1 MLFYKYC
8 YKLQKTIKLEANFGN
23 VSLCTEDEKL
33 QIYID
38 GQYQGNGK
46 WNGQLPIGHHC
57 VVCKKESHFS
67 KSIDIYNNVLRYLN
81 MNYVDEIN
89 PAELNETAINAMLKE
104 LDPYTV
110 FIPESEIEDVRLL
123 TMGEYGGIGAIIQY
137 YDDNVHISE
146 PYENFPAHKAGLLP
160 GDAILEINGVNT
172 EKKTVSEVSELLKGQ
187 PGSQLT
193 LKIRREGEKNI
204 ITKTLTR
211 EKIKIDNIPYYT
223 VLDGGIAYIILN
235 QFTKDAAKELK
246 EAFLKMKSENEL
258 KGVVIDLRGNGGGLL
273 NEAIDIVN
281 IFVPKN
287 KLVVY
292 TQGKTPDQNR
302 NYYTKYEAED
312 TEIPLA
318 ILVNESSASASEIV
332 SGSIQDFDRGVIVG
346 QRTFGKGLVQNIL
359 PMTYNTQMKVTV
371 SKYYI
376 PSKRCIQEIDYSK
389 KTKNDTLAK
398 NDTLGPEFK
407 TANGRIVY
415 EGHGIQPDVKI
426 EPEILSTITVHLYA
440 QNMIFKY
447 ANKFYREHK
456 TIAPPE
462 EFEITDEIYND
473 FVNFVEEQ
481 DFSYTSESEKDFEE
495 LIKTAKLEGYY
506 DNIKEQLDVLEKE
519 LRSHKDNDL
528 INNKE
533 EISEILKMEIVGRYY
548 FQKGKI
554 ISSLKDDP
562 ELNRAVE
569 ILLDSN
575 GENEYENILKGVN

>member
-1 MLFYKYC
+1 MKKFNIFLFALLVFPLALCAQEK
-8 YKLQKTIKLEANFGN
+8 QNNF
-23 VSLCTEDEKL
+23 E
-33 QIYID
+33 I
-38 GQYQGNGK
+38 
-46 WNGQLPIGHHC
+46 
-57 VVCKKESHFS
+57 S

-81 MNYVDEIN
+81 QNYVDEIN
-89 PAELNETAINAMLKE
+89 PAELNETAIHAMLKE

-123 TMGEYGGIGAIIQY
+123 TMGEYGGIGSIITY
-137 YDDNVHISE
+137 YDNNVHISE
-146 PYENFPAHKAGLLP
+146 PYENFPAHKAGLIP

-172 EKKTVSEVSELLKGQ
+172 ETKTVAEVSELLKGQ

-193 LKIRREGEKNI
+193 LKIKRDGEKDI

-223 VLDGGIAYIILN
+223 VLEGGVAYIILN

-246 EAFLKMKSENEL
+246 EAFLEMKSQNEL
-258 KGVVIDLRGNGGGLL
+258 KGLVIDLRGNGGGLL
-273 NEAIDIVN
+273 NEAVDIVN
-281 IFVPKN
+281 LFVPKN

-292 TQGKTPDQNR
+292 TQGKTPEQNR
-302 NYYTKYEAED
+302 NYYTKFEPED

-318 ILVNESSASASEIV
+318 ILVNQSSASASEIV

-359 PMTYNTQMKVTV
+359 PMNYNTQMKVTV

-389 KTKNDTLAK
+389 KSKNDTLAK
-398 NDTLGPEFK
+398 NDTLGPQFK

-426 EPEILSTITVHLYA
+426 EPETVSTITVHLYA

-456 TIAPPE
+456 SIPSPE
-462 EFEITDEIYND
+462 EFEITDEIYDD
-473 FVNFVEEQ
+473 FVKYVESQE
-481 DFSYTSESEKDFEE
+481 FEYTSESEKDFEE
-495 LIKTAKLEGYY
+495 LVKTAKFEGYY
-506 DNIKEQLDVLEKE
+506 DNIKTQLDMLENE
-519 LRSHKDNDL
+519 LKSHKDNDL
-528 INNKE
+528 INNRKE
-533 EISEILKMEIVGRYY
+533 IAEILKLEIVGRYY

-554 ISSLKDDP
+554 VSTLKDDI

-569 ILLDSN
+569 ILLNTN
-575 GENEYENILKGVN
+575 GENEYESLLKSL

>member
-1 MLFYKYC
+1 MNKLRSFLLVLLFFPILSYAQEK
-8 YKLQKTIKLEANFGN
+8 QNNF
-23 VSLCTEDEKL
+23 E
-33 QIYID
+33 I
-38 GQYQGNGK
+38 
-46 WNGQLPIGHHC
+46 
-57 VVCKKESHFS
+57 S

-204 ITKTLTR
+204 LTKTLTR

-575 GENEYENILKGVN
+575 GDNEYENILKGVN

>member
-1 MLFYKYC
+1 MNKLRSFLLVLLFFPILSYAQEK
-8 YKLQKTIKLEANFGN
+8 QNNF
-23 VSLCTEDEKL
+23 E
-33 QIYID
+33 I
-38 GQYQGNGK
+38 
-46 WNGQLPIGHHC
+46 
-57 VVCKKESHFS
+57 S

-193 LKIRREGEKNI
+193 LKIRRDGEKNI

-281 IFVPKN
+281 IFMPKN

-575 GENEYENILKGVN
+575 GDNEYENILKGVN

>member
-1 MLFYKYC
+1 MNNRLRVFFFALLFFPIISFAQEK
-8 YKLQKTIKLEANFGN
+8 QNNF
-23 VSLCTEDEKL
+23 E
-33 QIYID
+33 I
-38 GQYQGNGK
+38 
-46 WNGQLPIGHHC
+46 
-57 VVCKKESHFS
+57 S
-67 KSIDIYNNVLRYLN
+67 KSIDIYNNVLKYLN

-89 PAELNETAINAMLKE
+89 PAELNETAINAMLRE

-123 TMGEYGGIGAIIQY
+123 TMGEYGGIGSIINY
-137 YDDNVHISE
+137 YDGNVHISE

-160 GDAILEINGVNT
+160 GDAIVEINGVNT
-172 EKKTVSEVSELLKGQ
+172 ENKSVSEVSELLKGQ
-187 PGSQLT
+187 PGSKLT
-193 LKIRREGEKNI
+193 LKLRREGEKDV

-246 EAFLKMKSENEL
+246 DAFLEMKSQNEL
-258 KGVVIDLRGNGGGLL
+258 KGLIIDLRGNGGGLL
-273 NEAIDIVN
+273 NEAVDIVN

-292 TQGKTPDQNR
+292 TKGKTPEQNR
-302 NYYTKYEAED
+302 NYYTKQEAED

-359 PMTYNTQMKVTV
+359 PMSYNTQMKVTV

-389 KTKNDTLAK
+389 KAKSDTLSK
-398 NDTLGPEFK
+398 NDTLGPQFK

-426 EPEILSTITVHLYA
+426 EPEMLSTITAHLYA

-456 TIAPPE
+456 SIDAPE
-462 EFEITDEIYND
+462 TFIITDEIYND
-473 FVNFVEEQ
+473 FVKFVEGQ
-481 DFSYTSESEKDFEE
+481 DFKYTSESEKDFDE
-495 LIKTAKLEGYY
+495 LVKTAKLEGYY
-506 DNIKEQLDVLEKE
+506 DNIKEQLDVLENE
-519 LRSHKDNDL
+519 LKSHKDNDL
-528 INNKE
+528 INNRKE
-533 EISEILKMEIVGRYY
+533 IAEILRMEIVGRYY

-554 ISSLKDDP
+554 VSTLKDDV

-569 ILLDSN
+569 ILLNSN
-575 GENEYENILKGVN
+575 AKNEYESILKGIN

>member
-1 MLFYKYC
+1 MNRLRILFFILLFFPIMSFSQEK
-8 YKLQKTIKLEANFGN
+8 QNNF
-23 VSLCTEDEKL
+23 E
-33 QIYID
+33 I
-38 GQYQGNGK
+38 
-46 WNGQLPIGHHC
+46 
-57 VVCKKESHFS
+57 S
-67 KSIDIYNNVLRYLN
+67 KSIDIYNNVLKFLN

-89 PAELNETAINAMLKE
+89 PAELNETAIHAMLKE

-110 FIPESEIEDVRLL
+110 FIPESEIEDVKLL
-123 TMGEYGGIGAIIQY
+123 TMGEYGGIGSIINY
-137 YDDNVHISE
+137 YDNNVHISE

-160 GDAILEINGVNT
+160 GDAIIEVNGVNT
-172 EKKTVSEVSELLKGQ
+172 EKKSVSEVSELLKGQ
-187 PGSQLT
+187 PGSKLT
-193 LKIRREGEKNI
+193 LKIRRDGEKDI

-223 VLDGGIAYIILN
+223 VLEGGVAYIILN
-235 QFTKDAAKELK
+235 QFTRDAAKELK
-246 EAFLKMKSENEL
+246 EAFLEMKSQNEL
-258 KGVVIDLRGNGGGLL
+258 KGLVIDLRGNGGGLL
-273 NEAIDIVN
+273 NEAVDIVN

-292 TQGKTPDQNR
+292 TKGKTSEQNR
-302 NYYTKYEAED
+302 NYYTKHEADD

-389 KTKNDTLAK
+389 KAKNDTLVK
-398 NDTLGPEFK
+398 NDTLGPQFK

-426 EPEILSTITVHLYA
+426 EPEMLSTITAHLYA

-456 TIAPPE
+456 SIASPE
-462 EFEITDEIYND
+462 EFEITDEIYDD
-473 FVNFVEEQ
+473 FVKFVEGQE
-481 DFSYTSESEKDFEE
+481 FEYTSESEKDFDE
-495 LIKTAKLEGYY
+495 LVKTAKLEGYY
-506 DNIKEQLDVLEKE
+506 DNIKEQLDVLENE
-519 LRSHKDNDL
+519 LKSHKDNDL
-528 INNKE
+528 INNRK
-533 EISEILKMEIVGRYY
+533 EISEILKMELVGRYY

-554 ISSLKDDP
+554 ISTLKEDV
-562 ELNRAVE
+562 ELNRALE
-569 ILLDSN
+569 ILLNSN
-575 GENEYENILKGVN
+575 GKNEYETILNVAETPSR

>member
-1 MLFYKYC
+1 MSRLKLLLALLFFPILISAQEK
-8 YKLQKTIKLEANFGN
+8 QNNF
-23 VSLCTEDEKL
+23 E
-33 QIYID
+33 I
-38 GQYQGNGK
+38 
-46 WNGQLPIGHHC
+46 
-57 VVCKKESHFS
+57 S
-67 KSIDIYNNVLRYLN
+67 KSIDIYNNVLKFLN

-89 PAELNETAINAMLKE
+89 PAELNETAIHAMLRE

-123 TMGEYGGIGAIIQY
+123 TMGEYGGIGSIIQY

-160 GDAILEINGVNT
+160 GDAIMEINGVNT
-172 EKKTVSEVSELLKGQ
+172 EKKSVSEVSELLKGQ
-187 PGSQLT
+187 PGSELT
-193 LKIRREGEKNI
+193 LKIKREGEKNI

-246 EAFLKMKSENEL
+246 DAFLTMRSENDL
-258 KGVVIDLRGNGGGLL
+258 KGLIIDLRGNGGGLL
-273 NEAIDIVN
+273 NEAVDIVN

-302 NYYTKYEAED
+302 NYYTKHEAD
-312 TEIPLA
+312 DIDIPLA

-332 SGSIQDFDRGVIVG
+332 SGAIQDFDRGVIIG

-359 PMTYNTQMKVTV
+359 PMAYNTQMKVTIA
-371 SKYYI
+371 KYYI

-389 KTKNDTLAK
+389 KAKNDTLTK
-398 NDTLGPEFK
+398 NDTLGPEFR

-426 EPEILSTITVHLYA
+426 EPEMLSTITAHLYA

-456 TIAPPE
+456 TIASPDK
-462 EFEITDEIYND
+462 FEITDEIYND
-473 FVNFVEEQ
+473 FVKFVESQ
-481 DFSYTSESEKDFEE
+481 DFKYTSESEKDFEE
-495 LIKTAKLEGYY
+495 LVKTAKTEGYY
-506 DNIKEQLDVLEKE
+506 DNIKEQLDLLDEE
-519 LRSHKDNDL
+519 LKSHKDNDL
-528 INNKE
+528 VNNKK
-533 EISEILKMEIVGRYY
+533 EISDILKMEIVSRYY
-548 FQKGKI
+548 FQKGRI
-554 ISSLKDDP
+554 ISALNDDP
-562 ELNRAVE
+562 ELKRAVE
-569 ILLDSN
+569 ILLNSN
-575 GENEYENILKGVN
+575 GKNEYETILKGINN

>member
-1 MLFYKYC
+1 MVLLFFPILSYAQEK
-8 YKLQKTIKLEANFGN
+8 QNNF
-23 VSLCTEDEKL
+23 E
-33 QIYID
+33 I
-38 GQYQGNGK
+38 
-46 WNGQLPIGHHC
+46 
-57 VVCKKESHFS
+57 S

-281 IFVPKN
+281 IFMPKN

-426 EPEILSTITVHLYA
+426 EPEMLSTITAHLYA

-533 EISEILKMEIVGRYY
+533 EITEILKMEIVGRYY

>member
-1 MLFYKYC
+1 MNRFSFLLLVLLFFPILSYAQEK
-8 YKLQKTIKLEANFGN
+8 QNNF
-23 VSLCTEDEKL
+23 E
-33 QIYID
+33 I
-38 GQYQGNGK
+38 
-46 WNGQLPIGHHC
+46 
-57 VVCKKESHFS
+57 S

-246 EAFLKMKSENEL
+246 EAFLKMKSEDEL

-575 GENEYENILKGVN
+575 GDNEYENILKGVN

>member
-1 MLFYKYC
+1 MNRFSFLLLVLLFFPILSYAQEK
-8 YKLQKTIKLEANFGN
+8 QNNF
-23 VSLCTEDEKL
+23 E
-33 QIYID
+33 I
-38 GQYQGNGK
+38 
-46 WNGQLPIGHHC
+46 
-57 VVCKKESHFS
+57 S

-575 GENEYENILKGVN
+575 GGNEYENILKGVN

>member
-1 MLFYKYC
+1 MVLLFFPILSYAQEK
-8 YKLQKTIKLEANFGN
+8 QNNF
-23 VSLCTEDEKL
+23 E
-33 QIYID
+33 I
-38 GQYQGNGK
+38 
-46 WNGQLPIGHHC
+46 
-57 VVCKKESHFS
+57 S

-426 EPEILSTITVHLYA
+426 EPEILSTITAHLYA

-575 GENEYENILKGVN
+575 GDNEYENILKGVN

>member
-1 MLFYKYC
+1 MNRFSFLLLVLLFFPILSYAQEK
-8 YKLQKTIKLEANFGN
+8 QNNF
-23 VSLCTEDEKL
+23 E
-33 QIYID
+33 I
-38 GQYQGNGK
+38 
-46 WNGQLPIGHHC
+46 
-57 VVCKKESHFS
+57 S

-281 IFVPKN
+281 IFMPKN

-426 EPEILSTITVHLYA
+426 EPEILSTITAHLYA

-575 GENEYENILKGVN
+575 GDNEYENILKGVN

>member
-1 MLFYKYC
+1 MNRFSFLLLVLLFFPILSYAQEK
-8 YKLQKTIKLEANFGN
+8 QNNF
-23 VSLCTEDEKL
+23 E
-33 QIYID
+33 I
-38 GQYQGNGK
+38 
-46 WNGQLPIGHHC
+46 
-57 VVCKKESHFS
+57 S

-426 EPEILSTITVHLYA
+426 EPEMLSTITAHLYA

>member
-1 MLFYKYC
+1 MSRLKLLLALLFFPILISAQEK
-8 YKLQKTIKLEANFGN
+8 QNNF
-23 VSLCTEDEKL
+23 E
-33 QIYID
+33 I
-38 GQYQGNGK
+38 
-46 WNGQLPIGHHC
+46 
-57 VVCKKESHFS
+57 S
-67 KSIDIYNNVLRYLN
+67 KSIDIYNNVLKFLN

-89 PAELNETAINAMLKE
+89 PAELNETAIHAMLRE

-123 TMGEYGGIGAIIQY
+123 TMGEYGGIGSIIQY

-160 GDAILEINGVNT
+160 GDAIMEINGVNT
-172 EKKTVSEVSELLKGQ
+172 EKKSVSEVSELLKGQ
-187 PGSQLT
+187 PGSELT
-193 LKIRREGEKNI
+193 LKIKREGEKNI

-246 EAFLKMKSENEL
+246 DAFLTMRSENDL
-258 KGVVIDLRGNGGGLL
+258 KGLIIDLRGNGGGLL
-273 NEAIDIVN
+273 NEAVDIVN

-302 NYYTKYEAED
+302 NYYTKHEAD
-312 TEIPLA
+312 DKDIPLA

-332 SGSIQDFDRGVIVG
+332 SGAIQDFDRGVIIG

-359 PMTYNTQMKVTV
+359 PMAYNTQMKVTIA
-371 SKYYI
+371 KYYI

-389 KTKNDTLAK
+389 KAKNDTLTK
-398 NDTLGPEFK
+398 NDTLGPEFR

-426 EPEILSTITVHLYA
+426 EPEMLSTITAHLYA

-456 TIAPPE
+456 TIASPDK
-462 EFEITDEIYND
+462 FEITDEIYND
-473 FVNFVEEQ
+473 FVKFVESQ
-481 DFSYTSESEKDFEE
+481 DFKYTSESEKDFEE
-495 LIKTAKLEGYY
+495 LVKTAKTEGYY
-506 DNIKEQLDVLEKE
+506 DNIKEQLDLLDEE
-519 LRSHKDNDL
+519 LKSHKDNDL
-528 INNKE
+528 VNNKK
-533 EISEILKMEIVGRYY
+533 EISDILKMEIVSRYY
-548 FQKGKI
+548 FQKGRI
-554 ISSLKDDP
+554 ISALNDDP
-562 ELNRAVE
+562 ELKRAVE
-569 ILLDSN
+569 ILLNSN
-575 GENEYENILKGVN
+575 GKNEYETILKGINN

>member
-1 MLFYKYC
+1 MVLLFFPILSYAQEK
-8 YKLQKTIKLEANFGN
+8 QNNF
-23 VSLCTEDEKL
+23 E
-33 QIYID
+33 I
-38 GQYQGNGK
+38 
-46 WNGQLPIGHHC
+46 
-57 VVCKKESHFS
+57 S

-281 IFVPKN
+281 IFMPKN

-426 EPEILSTITVHLYA
+426 EPEMLSTITAHLYA

>member
-1 MLFYKYC
+1 MNRFKLLLLALLFLPTLIFAQEK
-8 YKLQKTIKLEANFGN
+8 QNNF
-23 VSLCTEDEKL
+23 E
-33 QIYID
+33 I
-38 GQYQGNGK
+38 
-46 WNGQLPIGHHC
+46 
-57 VVCKKESHFS
+57 S
-67 KSIDIYNNVLRYLN
+67 KSIDIYNNVLKFLN

-89 PAELNETAINAMLKE
+89 PAELNETAIHAMLRE

-123 TMGEYGGIGAIIQY
+123 TMGEYGGIGSIIQY

-160 GDAILEINGVNT
+160 GDAIMEINGVNT
-172 EKKTVSEVSELLKGQ
+172 EKKSVSEVSELLKGQ
-187 PGSQLT
+187 PGSELT
-193 LKIRREGEKNI
+193 LKIKREGEKNI

-246 EAFLKMKSENEL
+246 DAFLTMRSENDL
-258 KGVVIDLRGNGGGLL
+258 KGLIIDLRGNGGGLL
-273 NEAIDIVN
+273 NEAVDIVN

-302 NYYTKYEAED
+302 NYYTKHEAD
-312 TEIPLA
+312 DIDIPLA

-332 SGSIQDFDRGVIVG
+332 SGAIQDFDRGVIIG

-359 PMTYNTQMKVTV
+359 PMAYNTQMKVTIA
-371 SKYYI
+371 KYYI

-389 KTKNDTLAK
+389 KAKNDTLTKNDTLGA
-398 NDTLGPEFK
+398 EFR

-426 EPEILSTITVHLYA
+426 EPEMLSTITAHLYA

-456 TIAPPE
+456 TIASPDK
-462 EFEITDEIYND
+462 FEITDEIYND
-473 FVNFVEEQ
+473 FVKFVESQ
-481 DFSYTSESEKDFEE
+481 DFKYTSESEKDFEE
-495 LIKTAKLEGYY
+495 LVKTAKTEGYY
-506 DNIKEQLDVLEKE
+506 DNIKEQLDLLEEE
-519 LRSHKDNDL
+519 LKSHKDNDL
-528 INNKE
+528 VNNKK
-533 EISEILKMEIVGRYY
+533 EISDILKMEIVSRYY
-548 FQKGKI
+548 FQKGRI
-554 ISSLKDDP
+554 ISALNDDP
-562 ELNRAVE
+562 ELKRAVE
-569 ILLDSN
+569 ILLNSN
-575 GENEYENILKGVN
+575 GKNEYETILKGINN

>member
-1 MLFYKYC
+1 MVLLFFPILSYAQEK
-8 YKLQKTIKLEANFGN
+8 QNNF
-23 VSLCTEDEKL
+23 E
-33 QIYID
+33 I
-38 GQYQGNGK
+38 
-46 WNGQLPIGHHC
+46 
-57 VVCKKESHFS
+57 S

-359 PMTYNTQMKVTV
+359 PMIYNTQMKVTV

>member
-1 MLFYKYC
+1 MNRFSFLLLVLLFFPILSYAQEK
-8 YKLQKTIKLEANFGN
+8 QNNF
-23 VSLCTEDEKL
+23 E
-33 QIYID
+33 I
-38 GQYQGNGK
+38 
-46 WNGQLPIGHHC
+46 
-57 VVCKKESHFS
+57 S

-426 EPEILSTITVHLYA
+426 EPEMLSTITAHLYA

-462 EFEITDEIYND
+462 EFEITDDIYND

>member
-1 MLFYKYC
+1 MNRLRFLFFVLLFCPIVSFSQEK
-8 YKLQKTIKLEANFGN
+8 QNNF
-23 VSLCTEDEKL
+23 E
-33 QIYID
+33 I
-38 GQYQGNGK
+38 
-46 WNGQLPIGHHC
+46 
-57 VVCKKESHFS
+57 S
-67 KSIDIYNNVLRYLN
+67 KSIDIYNNVLRNLN

-89 PAELNETAINAMLKE
+89 PAELNETAINAMLRD

-110 FIPESEIEDVRLL
+110 FIPESEIEDVRIL

-172 EKKTVSEVSELLKGQ
+172 EKKSVSEVSELLKGQ
-187 PGSQLT
+187 PGSKLT
-193 LKIRREGEKNI
+193 LKIRRDGEKDI

-223 VLDGGIAYIILN
+223 VLEGGVAYIILN

-246 EAFLKMKSENEL
+246 EAFLEMKSQNEL
-258 KGVVIDLRGNGGGLL
+258 KGVIIDLRGNGGGLL
-273 NEAIDIVN
+273 NEAVDIVN

-292 TQGKTPDQNR
+292 TKGKTPEQNK
-302 NYYTKYEAED
+302 NYYTKHEAD
-312 TEIPLA
+312 DIEIPLA

-359 PMTYNTQMKVTV
+359 PMSYNTQMKVTIA
-371 SKYYI
+371 KYYI

-398 NDTLGPEFK
+398 NDTLGPEFR

-415 EGHGIQPDVKI
+415 EGHGIQPDVKV
-426 EPEILSTITVHLYA
+426 EPEMLTTITAHLYA

-456 TIAPPE
+456 TIAKPD
-462 EFEITDEIYND
+462 EFEITDDIYDD
-473 FVNFVEEQ
+473 FIKYVESQ
-481 DFSYTSESEKDFEE
+481 DFKYISESEKDFEE
-495 LIKTAKLEGYY
+495 LVKTAKLEGYY
-506 DNIKEQLDVLEKE
+506 DNIKNQLDVLESE
-519 LRSHKDNDL
+519 LKTHKDNDL
-528 INNKE
+528 ISNRK

-554 ISSLKDDP
+554 ISTLKDDV
-562 ELNRAVE
+562 ELKRAVE
-569 ILLDSN
+569 ILLNSN
-575 GENEYENILKGVN
+575 GKNEYETLLQLTISNAQ

>member
-1 MLFYKYC
+1 MIRFLENYLLELRILVMNRLRFLFFVLLFYPIVSFSQEK
-8 YKLQKTIKLEANFGN
+8 QNNF
-23 VSLCTEDEKL
+23 E
-33 QIYID
+33 I
-38 GQYQGNGK
+38 
-46 WNGQLPIGHHC
+46 
-57 VVCKKESHFS
+57 S
-67 KSIDIYNNVLRYLN
+67 KSIDIYNNVLRNLN

-89 PAELNETAINAMLKE
+89 PAELNETAINAMLRD

-110 FIPESEIEDVRLL
+110 FIPESEIEDVRIL
-123 TMGEYGGIGAIIQY
+123 TMGEYGGIGSIIQY

-172 EKKTVSEVSELLKGQ
+172 EKKSVSEVSELLKGQ
-187 PGSQLT
+187 PGSKLT
-193 LKIRREGEKNI
+193 LKIRRDGEKDI

-223 VLDGGIAYIILN
+223 VLEGGVAYIILN

-246 EAFLKMKSENEL
+246 EAFLEMKSQNEL
-258 KGVVIDLRGNGGGLL
+258 KGVIIDLRGNGGGLL
-273 NEAIDIVN
+273 NEAVDIVN

-292 TQGKTPDQNR
+292 TKGKTPEQNK
-302 NYYTKYEAED
+302 NYYTKHEADD

-359 PMTYNTQMKVTV
+359 PMSYNTQMKVTIA
-371 SKYYI
+371 KYYI

-398 NDTLGPEFK
+398 NDTLGPEFR

-415 EGHGIQPDVKI
+415 EGHGIQPDVKV
-426 EPEILSTITVHLYA
+426 EPEMLTTITAHLYA

-456 TIAPPE
+456 TIAKPD
-462 EFEITDEIYND
+462 EFEITDDIYDD
-473 FVNFVEEQ
+473 FIKYVESQ
-481 DFSYTSESEKDFEE
+481 DFKYISESEKDFEE
-495 LIKTAKLEGYY
+495 LVKTAKLEGYY
-506 DNIKEQLDVLEKE
+506 DNIKNQLDVLESE
-519 LRSHKDNDL
+519 LKTHKDNDL
-528 INNKE
+528 ISNRK

-554 ISSLKDDP
+554 ISTLKDDV
-562 ELNRAVE
+562 ELKRAVE
-569 ILLDSN
+569 ILLNSN
-575 GENEYENILKGVN
+575 GKNEYETLLQLTISNAQ

>member
-1 MLFYKYC
+1 MIRFLENYLLELRILVMNRLRFLFFVLLFCPIVSFSQEK
-8 YKLQKTIKLEANFGN
+8 QNNF
-23 VSLCTEDEKL
+23 E
-33 QIYID
+33 I
-38 GQYQGNGK
+38 
-46 WNGQLPIGHHC
+46 
-57 VVCKKESHFS
+57 S
-67 KSIDIYNNVLRYLN
+67 KSIDIYNNVLRNLN

-89 PAELNETAINAMLKE
+89 PAELNETAINAMLRD

-110 FIPESEIEDVRLL
+110 FIPESEIEDVRIL

-172 EKKTVSEVSELLKGQ
+172 EKKSVSEVSELLKGQ
-187 PGSQLT
+187 PGSKLT
-193 LKIRREGEKNI
+193 LKIRRDGEKDI

-223 VLDGGIAYIILN
+223 VLEGGVAYIILN

-246 EAFLKMKSENEL
+246 EAFLEMKSQNEL
-258 KGVVIDLRGNGGGLL
+258 KGVIIDLRGNGGGLL
-273 NEAIDIVN
+273 NEAVDIVN

-292 TQGKTPDQNR
+292 TKGKTPEQNK
-302 NYYTKYEAED
+302 NYYTKHEAD
-312 TEIPLA
+312 DIEIPLA

-359 PMTYNTQMKVTV
+359 PMSYNTQMKVTIA
-371 SKYYI
+371 KYYI

-398 NDTLGPEFK
+398 NDTLGPEFR

-415 EGHGIQPDVKI
+415 EGHGIQPDVKV
-426 EPEILSTITVHLYA
+426 EPEMLTTITAHLYA

-456 TIAPPE
+456 TIAKPD
-462 EFEITDEIYND
+462 EFEITDDIYDD
-473 FVNFVEEQ
+473 FIKYVESQ
-481 DFSYTSESEKDFEE
+481 DFKYISESEKDFEE
-495 LIKTAKLEGYY
+495 LVKTAKLEGYY
-506 DNIKEQLDVLEKE
+506 DNIKNQLDVLESE
-519 LRSHKDNDL
+519 LKTHKDNDL
-528 INNKE
+528 ISNRK

-554 ISSLKDDP
+554 ISTLKDDV
-562 ELNRAVE
+562 ELKRAVE
-569 ILLDSN
+569 ILLNSN
-575 GENEYENILKGVN
+575 GKNEYETLLQLTISNAQ

>member
-1 MLFYKYC
+1 MKRLRLLFFALLFFPLLSFSQEKHN
-8 YKLQKTIKLEANFGN
+8 NF
-23 VSLCTEDEKL
+23 E
-33 QIYID
+33 I
-38 GQYQGNGK
+38 
-46 WNGQLPIGHHC
+46 
-57 VVCKKESHFS
+57 S

-89 PAELNETAINAMLKE
+89 PAELNETAIKAMLKE

-110 FIPESEIEDVRLL
+110 FIPESEIEDVRIM
-123 TMGEYGGIGAIIQY
+123 TMGEYGGIGSVIQY
-137 YDDNVHISE
+137 YDGNVHIYE

-160 GDAILEINGVNT
+160 GDAIIEVNGVDT
-172 EKKTVSEVSELLKGQ
+172 KGKSVSEVSELLKGQ
-187 PGSQLT
+187 PNSQLT
-193 LKIRREGEKNI
+193 LKITREGEKDI
-204 ITKTLTR
+204 ITKTLKR

-223 VLDGGIAYIILN
+223 VLDEGVAYIALS

-246 EAFLKMKSENEL
+246 EAFIEMKKSHEL
-258 KGVVIDLRGNGGGLL
+258 KGLVIDLRGNGGGLL
-273 NEAIDIVN
+273 NEAVDIVN

-292 TQGKTPDQNR
+292 TKGKTSEQNR
-302 NYYTKYEAED
+302 NYYTRQEPED
-312 TEIPLA
+312 TEIPLV

-359 PMTYNTQMKVTV
+359 PMSYNTQMKVTV

-389 KTKNDTLAK
+389 KINNDTISK
-398 NDTLGPEFK
+398 NDTLGPQFK

-426 EPEILSTITVHLYA
+426 EPEMLSTITAHLYA

-447 ANKFYREHK
+447 ANKFYKEHK
-456 TIAPPE
+456 SIASPE

-473 FVNFVEEQ
+473 FVQFVEGE
-481 DFSYTSESEKDFEE
+481 DFKYTSESEKDFEV
-495 LIKTAKLEGYY
+495 LVKTAKMEGYY
-506 DNIKEQLDVLEKE
+506 DNVKAQLEALENE
-519 LRSHKDNDL
+519 LKSHKDNDL
-528 INNKE
+528 FINRE
-533 EISEILKMEIVGRYY
+533 EIEDILRIEIGGRYY

-554 ISSLKDDP
+554 ISTLEDDK
-562 ELNRAVE
+562 ELRRAVE
-569 ILLDSN
+569 IITNSN
-575 GENEYENILKGVN
+575 GENEYETLLKPAM

>member
-1 MLFYKYC
+1 MKKFNVFLFALLVFPLALCAQEK
-8 YKLQKTIKLEANFGN
+8 QNNF
-23 VSLCTEDEKL
+23 E
-33 QIYID
+33 I
-38 GQYQGNGK
+38 
-46 WNGQLPIGHHC
+46 
-57 VVCKKESHFS
+57 S

-81 MNYVDEIN
+81 QNYVDEIN
-89 PAELNETAINAMLKE
+89 PAELNETAIHAMLKE

-123 TMGEYGGIGAIIQY
+123 TMGEYGGIGSIITY
-137 YDDNVHISE
+137 YDNNVHISE
-146 PYENFPAHKAGLLP
+146 PYENFPAHKAGLIP

-172 EKKTVSEVSELLKGQ
+172 ESKTVSEVSELLKGQ
-187 PGSQLT
+187 PGSKLT
-193 LKIRREGEKNI
+193 LKIKREGEKDI

-223 VLDGGIAYIILN
+223 VLDGGVAYIILN

-246 EAFLKMKSENEL
+246 EAFLEMKSQNEL
-258 KGVVIDLRGNGGGLL
+258 KGLVIDLRGNGGGLL
-273 NEAIDIVN
+273 NEAVDIVN
-281 IFVPKN
+281 LFVPKN

-292 TQGKTPDQNR
+292 TQGKTPEQNR
-302 NYYTKYEAED
+302 NYYTKLEPED

-318 ILVNESSASASEIV
+318 ILVNQSSASASEIV

-359 PMTYNTQMKVTV
+359 PMNYNTQMKVTV

-389 KTKNDTLAK
+389 KSKNDTLAK
-398 NDTLGPEFK
+398 NDTLGPQFK

-426 EPEILSTITVHLYA
+426 EPETVSTITVHLYA

-447 ANKFYREHK
+447 ANKFFREHK
-456 TIAPPE
+456 SIPSPE
-462 EFEITDEIYND
+462 EFEITDEIYDD
-473 FVNFVEEQ
+473 FVKYVESQEF
-481 DFSYTSESEKDFEE
+481 DYTSESEKDFEE
-495 LIKTAKLEGYY
+495 LVKTAKFEGYY
-506 DNIKEQLDVLEKE
+506 DNIKTQLDMLENE
-519 LRSHKDNDL
+519 LKSHKDNDL
-528 INNKE
+528 VNNRKE
-533 EISEILKMEIVGRYY
+533 IAEILKLEIVGRYY

-554 ISSLKDDP
+554 VSTLKDDI

-569 ILLDSN
+569 ILLNTN
-575 GENEYENILKGVN
+575 GENEYESLLKSL

>member
-1 MLFYKYC
+1 MLVFPLALCAQEK
-8 YKLQKTIKLEANFGN
+8 QNNF
-23 VSLCTEDEKL
+23 E
-33 QIYID
+33 I
-38 GQYQGNGK
+38 
-46 WNGQLPIGHHC
+46 
-57 VVCKKESHFS
+57 S
-67 KSIDIYNNVLRYLN
+67 KSIDIYNNVFRYLN
-81 MNYVDEIN
+81 QNYVDEIN
-89 PAELNETAINAMLKE
+89 PAELNEIAINAMLKE

-123 TMGEYGGIGAIIQY
+123 TMGEYGGIGSIITY
-137 YDDNVHISE
+137 YDNNVHISE
-146 PYENFPAHKAGLLP
+146 PYENFPAHKAGLSP
-160 GDAILEINGVNT
+160 GDAIMEINGVNT
-172 EKKTVSEVSELLKGQ
+172 ENKTVAEVSELLKGQ
-187 PGSQLT
+187 PGSTLT
-193 LKIRREGEKNI
+193 LKIKREGEKNI
-204 ITKTLTR
+204 ITKTLIR

-246 EAFLKMKSENEL
+246 EAFLEMKSQNEL
-258 KGVVIDLRGNGGGLL
+258 KGLVIDLRGNGGGLL
-273 NEAIDIVN
+273 NEAVDIVN
-281 IFVPKN
+281 LFVPKN

-292 TQGKTPDQNR
+292 TQGKTPEQNR
-302 NYYTKYEAED
+302 NYHTKLDPED

-318 ILVNESSASASEIV
+318 ILVNQSSASASEIV

-359 PMTYNTQMKVTV
+359 PMNYNTQMKVTV

-389 KTKNDTLAK
+389 KSKNDTITK
-398 NDTLGPEFK
+398 NDTLGPQFK

-426 EPEILSTITVHLYA
+426 EPETVSTITVHLYA

-456 TIAPPE
+456 SIPSPE
-462 EFEITDEIYND
+462 EFEITDEIYDD
-473 FVNFVEEQ
+473 FVKFVESQ
-481 DFSYTSESEKDFEE
+481 DFSYTSESEKDFEVLVE
-495 LIKTAKLEGYY
+495 TAKFEGYY
-506 DNIKEQLDVLEKE
+506 DNIKPQLDILENE
-519 LRSHKDNDL
+519 LKNHKDNDL
-528 INNKE
+528 INNRK

-554 ISSLKDDP
+554 ISTLKDDV

-569 ILLDSN
+569 ILLNTN
-575 GENEYENILKGVN
+575 GQNEYETLLKSL

>member
-1 MLFYKYC
+1 MNCNMNRFKLLLLALLFLPTLIFAQEK
-8 YKLQKTIKLEANFGN
+8 QNNF
-23 VSLCTEDEKL
+23 E
-33 QIYID
+33 I
-38 GQYQGNGK
+38 
-46 WNGQLPIGHHC
+46 
-57 VVCKKESHFS
+57 S
-67 KSIDIYNNVLRYLN
+67 KSIDIYNNVLKFLN

-89 PAELNETAINAMLKE
+89 PAELNETAIHAMLRE

-123 TMGEYGGIGAIIQY
+123 TMGEYGGIGSIIQY
-137 YDDNVHISE
+137 YDNNVHISE

-160 GDAILEINGVNT
+160 GDAIMEINGVNT
-172 EKKTVSEVSELLKGQ
+172 EKKSVSEVSELLKGQ
-187 PGSQLT
+187 PGSELT
-193 LKIRREGEKNI
+193 LKIKREGEKNI

-246 EAFLKMKSENEL
+246 DAFLTMRSENDL
-258 KGVVIDLRGNGGGLL
+258 KGLIIDLRGNGGGLL
-273 NEAIDIVN
+273 NEAVDIVN

-302 NYYTKYEAED
+302 NYYTKHEAD
-312 TEIPLA
+312 DIDIPLA

-332 SGSIQDFDRGVIVG
+332 SGAIQDFDRGVIIG

-359 PMTYNTQMKVTV
+359 PMAYNTQMKVTIA
-371 SKYYI
+371 KYYI

-389 KTKNDTLAK
+389 KAKNDTLTKNDTLGA
-398 NDTLGPEFK
+398 EFR

-426 EPEILSTITVHLYA
+426 EPEMLSTITAHLYA

-456 TIAPPE
+456 TITSPDK
-462 EFEITDEIYND
+462 FEITDEIYND
-473 FVNFVEEQ
+473 FVKFVESQ
-481 DFSYTSESEKDFEE
+481 DFKYTSESEKDFEE
-495 LIKTAKLEGYY
+495 LVKTAKTEGYY
-506 DNIKEQLDVLEKE
+506 DNIKEQLDLLEEE
-519 LRSHKDNDL
+519 LKSHKDNDL
-528 INNKE
+528 VNNKK
-533 EISEILKMEIVGRYY
+533 EISDILKMEIVSRYY
-548 FQKGKI
+548 FQKGRI
-554 ISSLKDDP
+554 ISALNDDP
-562 ELNRAVE
+562 ELKRAVE
-569 ILLDSN
+569 ILLNSN
-575 GENEYENILKGVN
+575 GKNEYETILKGINN

>member
-1 MLFYKYC
+1 MGRKRLRPRSLKIYVMKKFNIFLFALLVFPLALCAQEK
-8 YKLQKTIKLEANFGN
+8 QNNF
-23 VSLCTEDEKL
+23 E
-33 QIYID
+33 I
-38 GQYQGNGK
+38 
-46 WNGQLPIGHHC
+46 
-57 VVCKKESHFS
+57 S

-81 MNYVDEIN
+81 QNYVDEIN
-89 PAELNETAINAMLKE
+89 PAELNETAIHAMLKE

-123 TMGEYGGIGAIIQY
+123 TMGEYGGIGSIITY
-137 YDDNVHISE
+137 YDNNVHISE
-146 PYENFPAHKAGLLP
+146 PYENFPAHKAGLIP

-172 EKKTVSEVSELLKGQ
+172 ETKTVAEVSELLKGQ

-193 LKIRREGEKNI
+193 LKIKRDGEKDI

-223 VLDGGIAYIILN
+223 VLEGGVAYIILN

-246 EAFLKMKSENEL
+246 EAFLEMKSQNEL
-258 KGVVIDLRGNGGGLL
+258 KGLVIDLRGNGGGLL
-273 NEAIDIVN
+273 NEAVDIVN
-281 IFVPKN
+281 LFVPKN

-292 TQGKTPDQNR
+292 TQGKTPEQNR
-302 NYYTKYEAED
+302 NYYTKFEPED

-318 ILVNESSASASEIV
+318 ILVNQSSASASEIV

-359 PMTYNTQMKVTV
+359 PMNYNTQMKVTV

-389 KTKNDTLAK
+389 KSKNDTLAK
-398 NDTLGPEFK
+398 NDTLGPQFK

-426 EPEILSTITVHLYA
+426 EPETVSTITVHLYA
-440 QNMIFKY
+440 QNMILKY

-456 TIAPPE
+456 SIPSPE
-462 EFEITDEIYND
+462 EFEITDEIYDD
-473 FVNFVEEQ
+473 FVKYVESQE
-481 DFSYTSESEKDFEE
+481 FEYTSESEKDFEE
-495 LIKTAKLEGYY
+495 LVKTAKFEGYY
-506 DNIKEQLDVLEKE
+506 DNIKTQLDMLENE
-519 LRSHKDNDL
+519 LKSHKDNDL
-528 INNKE
+528 INNRKE
-533 EISEILKMEIVGRYY
+533 IAEILKLEIVGRYY

-554 ISSLKDDP
+554 VSTLKDDI

-569 ILLDSN
+569 ILLNTN
-575 GENEYENILKGVN
+575 GENEYESLLKSL

>member
-1 MLFYKYC
+1 MKKFNVFLFALLVFPLALCAQEK
-8 YKLQKTIKLEANFGN
+8 QNNF
-23 VSLCTEDEKL
+23 E
-33 QIYID
+33 I
-38 GQYQGNGK
+38 
-46 WNGQLPIGHHC
+46 
-57 VVCKKESHFS
+57 S
-67 KSIDIYNNVLRYLN
+67 KSIDIYNNVFRYLN
-81 MNYVDEIN
+81 QNYVDEIN
-89 PAELNETAINAMLKE
+89 PAELNEIAINAMLKE

-123 TMGEYGGIGAIIQY
+123 TMGEYGGIGSIITY
-137 YDDNVHISE
+137 YDNKVHISE
-146 PYENFPAHKAGLLP
+146 PYENFPAHKSGLIP
-160 GDAILEINGVNT
+160 GDAIMEINGVNT
-172 EKKTVSEVSELLKGQ
+172 ENKTVAEVSELLKGQ
-187 PGSQLT
+187 PGSTLT
-193 LKIRREGEKNI
+193 LKIKREGEKNI
-204 ITKTLTR
+204 ITKTLIR

-246 EAFLKMKSENEL
+246 EAFLEMKSQNEL
-258 KGVVIDLRGNGGGLL
+258 KGLVIDLRGNGGGLL
-273 NEAIDIVN
+273 NEAVDIVN
-281 IFVPKN
+281 LFVPKN

-292 TQGKTPDQNR
+292 TQGKTPEQNR
-302 NYYTKYEAED
+302 NYYTKLDPED

-318 ILVNESSASASEIV
+318 ILVNQSSASASEIV

-359 PMTYNTQMKVTV
+359 PMNYNTQMKVTV

-389 KTKNDTLAK
+389 KSKNDTITK
-398 NDTLGPEFK
+398 NDTLGPQFK

-426 EPEILSTITVHLYA
+426 EPETVSTITVHLYA

-456 TIAPPE
+456 SIPSPE
-462 EFEITDEIYND
+462 EFEITDEIYDD
-473 FVNFVEEQ
+473 FVKFVESQ
-481 DFSYTSESEKDFEE
+481 DFSYTSESEKDFEVLVE
-495 LIKTAKLEGYY
+495 TAKIEGYY
-506 DNIKEQLDVLEKE
+506 DNIKPQLDILENE
-519 LRSHKDNDL
+519 LKNHKDNDL
-528 INNKE
+528 INNRK

-554 ISSLKDDP
+554 ISTLKDDV

-569 ILLDSN
+569 ILLNTN
-575 GENEYENILKGVN
+575 GQNEYETLLKSL

>member
-1 MLFYKYC
+1 MNRLRFLFFVLLFYPIVSFSQEK
-8 YKLQKTIKLEANFGN
+8 QNNF
-23 VSLCTEDEKL
+23 E
-33 QIYID
+33 I
-38 GQYQGNGK
+38 
-46 WNGQLPIGHHC
+46 
-57 VVCKKESHFS
+57 S
-67 KSIDIYNNVLRYLN
+67 KSIDIYNNVLRNLN

-89 PAELNETAINAMLKE
+89 PAELNETAINAMLRD

-110 FIPESEIEDVRLL
+110 FIPESEIEDVRIL

-172 EKKTVSEVSELLKGQ
+172 EKKSVSEVSELLKGQ
-187 PGSQLT
+187 PGSKLT
-193 LKIRREGEKNI
+193 LKIRRDGEKDI

-223 VLDGGIAYIILN
+223 VLEGGVAYIILN

-246 EAFLKMKSENEL
+246 EAFLEMKSQNEL
-258 KGVVIDLRGNGGGLL
+258 KGVIIDLRGNGGGLL
-273 NEAIDIVN
+273 NEAVDIVN

-292 TQGKTPDQNR
+292 TKGKTPEQNK
-302 NYYTKYEAED
+302 NYYTKHEADD

-359 PMTYNTQMKVTV
+359 PMSYNTQMKVTIA
-371 SKYYI
+371 KYYI

-398 NDTLGPEFK
+398 NDTLGPEFR

-415 EGHGIQPDVKI
+415 EGHGIQPDVKV
-426 EPEILSTITVHLYA
+426 EPEMLTTITAHLYA

-456 TIAPPE
+456 TIAKPD
-462 EFEITDEIYND
+462 EFEITDDIYDD
-473 FVNFVEEQ
+473 FIKYVESQ
-481 DFSYTSESEKDFEE
+481 DFKYVSESEKDFEE
-495 LIKTAKLEGYY
+495 LVKTAKLEGYY
-506 DNIKEQLDVLEKE
+506 DNIKNQLDVLESE
-519 LRSHKDNDL
+519 LKTHKDNDL
-528 INNKE
+528 ISNRK

-554 ISSLKDDP
+554 ISTLKDDV
-562 ELNRAVE
+562 ELKRAVE
-569 ILLDSN
+569 ILLNSN
-575 GENEYENILKGVN
+575 GKNEYETLLQLTISNAQ